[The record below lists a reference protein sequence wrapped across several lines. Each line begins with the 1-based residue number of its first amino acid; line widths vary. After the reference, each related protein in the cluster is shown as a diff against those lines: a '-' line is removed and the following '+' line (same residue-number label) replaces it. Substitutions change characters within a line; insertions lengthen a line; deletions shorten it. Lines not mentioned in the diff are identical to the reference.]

1 MDLEAILKERASIF
15 DRALTGNL
23 KPREPE
29 IFYDALRW
37 IPLSG
42 GKRLRPILAMLACEA
57 VGGVPETTIPFGI
70 ALEYMHNSTLVHD
83 DIIDKDKWRRGLQ
96 TTHEKFGVP
105 FAILAGDAL
114 IGETYRMLSFM
125 APPELNS
132 VTYKELIRSIADA
145 AKDFYEGEALDI
157 EFAVRLDVTIPQ
169 YMRMIEKKTGQLY
182 YLAGKGGAL
191 IGKGT
196 NKQVENLALYGTL
209 FGLMFQIKDDLLNIL
224 TEQIVLGK
232 QMIGSDILNG
242 KRTLMFV
249 HALTEVTEKDKK
261 RMMKTVGNE
270 QATQQDIL
278 DVIDLFR
285 TYGSIQY
292 AEDKLAEYRDTS
304 KRCLDIIDESESKEL
319 LIALADYSVTRS
331 Y

>member
-1 MDLEAILKERASIF
+1 MDLEEILKERAKIF

-23 KPREPE
+23 SPREPE
-29 IFYDALRW
+29 VFYDALRW

-57 VGGVPETTIPFGI
+57 VGGVPEITIPFGI
-70 ALEYMHNSTLVHD
+70 SLEYLHNSTLIHD

-114 IGETYRMLSFM
+114 IGETYRMLSYM
-125 APPELNS
+125 APPELKS
-132 VTYKELIRSIADA
+132 VTYKEIIRSIADA
-145 AKDFYEGEALDI
+145 AKNFYEGEALDI
-157 EFAVRLDVTIPQ
+157 EFAVRSDVTIPQ
-169 YMRMIEKKTGQLY
+169 YMIMIEKKTAQLY

-191 IGKGT
+191 IGKG
-196 NKQVENLALYGTL
+196 NRKQVENMAQYGTL

-224 TEQIVLGK
+224 TEQIILGK

-242 KRTLMFV
+242 KRTLMLI
-249 HALTEVTEKDKK
+249 HALSVLEENDKS
-261 RMMKTVGNE
+261 RMMTVVGDENSN
-270 QATQQDIL
+270 QDDVL
-278 DVIDLFR
+278 EVIDLFK
-285 TYGSIQY
+285 TYGSIDY
-292 AEDKLAEYRDTS
+292 AQNKLAEFSDAA
-304 KRCLDIIDESESKEL
+304 KKCLDIVDSSQSKDI

>member
-1 MDLEAILKERASIF
+1 MDLEQILKERAMIF

-23 KPREPE
+23 SPREPE

-42 GKRLRPILAMLACEA
+42 GKRLRPIIAMLACEA
-57 VGGVPETTIPFGI
+57 VGGVPETTIPFGVS
-70 ALEYMHNSTLVHD
+70 LEYMHNSTLVHD

-96 TTHEKFGVP
+96 TTHEKFGIP

-114 IGETYRMLSFM
+114 IGETYRMLSYM

-132 VTYKELIRSIADA
+132 VTYKELIRSIAEA
-145 AKDFYEGEALDI
+145 AKEFYEGEALDI

-169 YMRMIEKKTGQLY
+169 YMRMIEKKTAQLY

-196 NKQVENLALYGTL
+196 NKQVENLARYGTL

-224 TEQIVLGK
+224 TEQIILGK

-242 KRTLMFV
+242 KRTLMLI
-249 HALTEVTEKDKK
+249 HALSELGEDDKDK
-261 RMMKTVGNE
+261 MMKIVGNE
-270 QATQQDIL
+270 DANQD
-278 DVIDLFR
+278 DVRYVIDLFER
-285 TYGSIQY
+285 TGSIAY
-292 AEDKLAEYRDTS
+292 AQNKLEEFREQA
-304 KRCLDIIDESESKEL
+304 KHCLDVVEASESKEL
-319 LIALADYSVTRS
+319 LMALADYSVTRA

>member
-1 MDLEAILKERASIF
+1 MDLEEILKGRAMIF

-23 KPREPE
+23 TPREPE
-29 IFYDALRW
+29 VFYDALRW

-42 GKRLRPILAMLACEA
+42 GKRLRPILAMLSCEA

-83 DIIDKDKWRRGLQ
+83 DIIDKDQWRRGLQ
-96 TTHEKFGVP
+96 TTHEKFGIP

-114 IGETYRMLSFM
+114 IGETYRMLSYM

-132 VTYKELIRSIADA
+132 VIYKELIRSIADA
-145 AKDFYEGEALDI
+145 AKNFYEGEALDI
-157 EFAVRLDVTIPQ
+157 EFAVRSDVTIPQ
-169 YMRMIEKKTGQLY
+169 YMRMIEKKTAQLY

-191 IGKGT
+191 IGKGDS
-196 NKQVENLALYGTL
+196 KQVENLAEYGTL

-224 TEQIVLGK
+224 TEQIILGK

-242 KRTLMFV
+242 KRTLMLV
-249 HALTEVTEKDKK
+249 HVLSEISESDKK
-261 RMMKTVGNE
+261 KMMKVVGNE
-270 QATQQDIL
+270 QADQQEVL
-278 DVIDLFR
+278 GVIDMFR
-285 TYGSIQY
+285 AYGSIDY
-292 AEDKLAEYRDTS
+292 AQNKLAEYRDSS
-304 KRCLDIIDESESKEL
+304 KRCLEVVDASESKEL
-319 LIALADYSVTRS
+319 LSALADYSVTRM

>member
-42 GKRLRPILAMLACEA
+42 GKRLRPILAMLSCEA

-70 ALEYMHNSTLVHD
+70 SLEYMHNSTLIHD

-114 IGETYRMLSFM
+114 IGETYRMLSYM
-125 APPELNS
+125 APPELNA
-132 VTYKELIRSIADA
+132 VTYKELIRSIAEA

-191 IGKGT
+191 IGKGSV
-196 NKQVENLALYGTL
+196 KQVENLAQYGTL

-224 TEQIVLGK
+224 TEQIILGK

-242 KRTLMFV
+242 KRTLMLV
-249 HALTEVTEKDKK
+249 HVLSEISENDKK
-261 RMMKTVGNE
+261 KMMKVVGNE
-270 QATQQDIL
+270 QATQHDVME
-278 DVIDLFR
+278 VIDLFR
-285 TYGSIQY
+285 TYGSIDY
-292 AEDKLAEYRDTS
+292 AQNKLAEFRDTA
-304 KRCLDIIDESESKEL
+304 KTCLDIVDASESKDL
-319 LIALADYSVTRS
+319 LNALAEYSVTRL

>member
-1 MDLEAILKERASIF
+1 MDLEQILKERAMIF

-23 KPREPE
+23 APREPE

-42 GKRLRPILAMLACEA
+42 GKRLRPIIAMLACEA

-70 ALEYMHNSTLVHD
+70 SLEYMHNSTLVHD

-114 IGETYRMLSFM
+114 IGETFRMLSYM

-145 AKDFYEGEALDI
+145 AKEFYEGEALDI

-169 YMRMIEKKTGQLY
+169 YMRMIEKKTAQLY

-196 NKQVENLALYGTL
+196 NKQVENLARYGTL

-224 TEQIVLGK
+224 TEQSILGK

-242 KRTLMFV
+242 KRTLMLV
-249 HALTEVTEKDKK
+249 HAMTEVDENDKET
-261 RMMKTVGNE
+261 MMTVVGNE
-270 QATQQDIL
+270 NANQD
-278 DVIDLFR
+278 DVRGVIDLFK
-285 TYGSIQY
+285 TYGSIDY
-292 AEDKLAEYRDTS
+292 AQNMLEEFRETAK
-304 KRCLDIIDESESKEL
+304 KCLDIVDSSESKEVL
-319 LIALADYSVTRS
+319 SALADYSVTRA

>member
-1 MDLEAILKERASIF
+1 
-15 DRALTGNL
+15 
-23 KPREPE
+23 
-29 IFYDALRW
+29 
-37 IPLSG
+37 
-42 GKRLRPILAMLACEA
+42 
-57 VGGVPETTIPFGI
+57 
-70 ALEYMHNSTLVHD
+70 
-83 DIIDKDKWRRGLQ
+83 
-96 TTHEKFGVP
+96 
-105 FAILAGDAL
+105 
-114 IGETYRMLSFM
+114 
-125 APPELNS
+125 

>member
-1 MDLEAILKERASIF
+1 MDLEEILKERASIF

-42 GKRLRPILAMLACEA
+42 GKRLRPILAMLACEV
-57 VGGVPETTIPFGI
+57 VGGVPESTIPFGI

-114 IGETYRMLSFM
+114 IGETYRMLSYM

-157 EFAVRLDVTIPQ
+157 EFAGRLDVTIPQ

-191 IGKGT
+191 IGKGN
-196 NKQVENLALYGTL
+196 NKQVENMALYGTL

-224 TEQIVLGK
+224 TEQIILGK

-249 HALTEVTEKDKK
+249 HALTELSEKDKK
-261 RMMKTVGNE
+261 KMMKTAGNE
-270 QATQQDIL
+270 NASQQDIL
-278 DVIDLFR
+278 EVIDLFR
-285 TYGSIQY
+285 ASGSIAF
-292 AEDKLAEYRDTS
+292 AENKLAEYRDTS
-304 KRCLDIIDESESKEL
+304 KKCLDIMDSSESKDL
-319 LIALADYSVTRS
+319 LIALADYSVTRL

>member
-1 MDLEAILKERASIF
+1 MDLEQILKERASIF

-23 KPREPE
+23 KTREPE

-42 GKRLRPILAMLACEA
+42 GKRLRPILAMLSCEV

-70 ALEYMHNSTLVHD
+70 ALEYMHNSTLIHD

-114 IGETYRMLSFM
+114 IGETYRMLSYM
-125 APPELNS
+125 SPPELHS

-145 AKDFYEGEALDI
+145 AKEFYEGEALDI
-157 EFAVRLDVTIPQ
+157 EFAVRSDVTIPE

-191 IGKGT
+191 IGKGSS
-196 NKQVENLALYGTL
+196 KQVENLARYGTL

-224 TEQIVLGK
+224 TEQIILGK

-242 KRTLMFV
+242 KRTLMLV
-249 HALTEVTEKDKK
+249 HALTEVDEKAKK
-261 RMMKTVGNE
+261 KMMKIVGNE
-270 QATQQDIL
+270 QANQQDVRE
-278 DVIDLFR
+278 VIDMYR
-285 TYGSIQY
+285 SYGSIDY
-292 AEDKLAEYRDTS
+292 AQAKLAEFSDTA
-304 KRCLDIIDESESKEL
+304 KQCLSVVDSSESKDL
-319 LIALADYSVTRS
+319 LLALADYSVTRL

>member
-1 MDLEAILKERASIF
+1 MDLEAVLKERATIF

-70 ALEYMHNSTLVHD
+70 SLEYMHNSTLVHD

-114 IGETYRMLSFM
+114 IGETFRMLSYM

-132 VTYKELIRSIADA
+132 VTYKEIIRSIADA
-145 AKDFYEGEALDI
+145 AKNFYEGEALDI
-157 EFAVRLDVTIPQ
+157 EFAVRSDVTIPQ
-169 YMRMIEKKTGQLY
+169 YMRMIEKKTAQLY
-182 YLAGKGGAL
+182 LLAGKGGAL
-191 IGKGT
+191 IGKG
-196 NKQVENLALYGTL
+196 NSKQVENLAQYGTL

-224 TEQIVLGK
+224 TEQIILGK

-249 HALTEVTEKDKK
+249 HALTEVNEKDRK
-261 RMMKTVGNE
+261 RMMAIVGNE
-270 QATQQDIL
+270 NAKQRDIL
-278 DVIDLFR
+278 EVIDLFKA
-285 TYGSIQY
+285 YGSIDY
-292 AEDKLAEYRDTS
+292 AQNMLEDFREKS
-304 KRCLDIIDESESKEL
+304 KRCLDVVESSQSKEIL
-319 LIALADYSVTRS
+319 NALADYSVTRL

>member
-1 MDLEAILKERASIF
+1 MDLEEILNERAKIF
-15 DRALTGNL
+15 DRALNGNL

-29 IFYDALRW
+29 VFYDALRW

-42 GKRLRPILAMLACEA
+42 GKRLRPILAMLSCEA

-70 ALEYMHNSTLVHD
+70 ALEYMHNSTLVQD
-83 DIIDKDKWRRGLQ
+83 DIIDKDQWRRGLQ
-96 TTHEKFGVP
+96 TTHEKFGIP

-114 IGETYRMLSFM
+114 IGETYRMLSYM

-132 VTYKELIRSIADA
+132 VIYKELIRSIADA
-145 AKDFYEGEALDI
+145 AKNFYEGEALDI
-157 EFAVRLDVTIPQ
+157 EFAVRSDVTIPQ
-169 YMRMIEKKTGQLY
+169 YMRMIEKKTAQLY

-191 IGKGT
+191 IGKGDS
-196 NKQVENLALYGTL
+196 KQVENLAEYGTL

-242 KRTLMFV
+242 KRTLMLV
-249 HALTEVTEKDKK
+249 HVLSEISESDKK
-261 RMMKTVGNE
+261 KMMKVVGNE
-270 QATQQDIL
+270 KADQQDVL
-278 DVIDLFR
+278 GVIDMFR
-285 TYGSIQY
+285 AYGSIDY
-292 AEDKLAEYRDTS
+292 AQNKLTEYRDTS
-304 KRCLDIIDESESKEL
+304 KRCLEVVDTSESKEL
-319 LIALADYSVTRS
+319 LIALADYSVTRM

>member
-1 MDLEAILKERASIF
+1 MDLEEILKERAMIF

-23 KPREPE
+23 SPREPE

-42 GKRLRPILAMLACEA
+42 GKRLRPILAMLSCET

-70 ALEYMHNSTLVHD
+70 ALEYMHNSTLIHD

-96 TTHEKFGVP
+96 STHEKFGIP

-114 IGETYRMLSFM
+114 IGETYRMLSYM
-125 APPELNS
+125 SPPELNT
-132 VTYKELIRSIADA
+132 VTYKEIIRSIADA
-145 AKDFYEGEALDI
+145 AKNFYEGEASDI
-157 EFAVRLDVTIPQ
+157 EFADRLDVTIPQ
-169 YMRMIEKKTGQLY
+169 YMRMIEKKTAQLY

-191 IGKGT
+191 IGKGSSR
-196 NKQVENLALYGTL
+196 QVENLAQYGTL

-224 TEQIVLGK
+224 TEQIILGK

-242 KRTLMFV
+242 KRTLMLI
-249 HALTEVTEKDKK
+249 HALSVTEEKDKK
-261 RMMKTVGNE
+261 KMMTIVGDESAN
-270 QATQQDIL
+270 QDDVIK
-278 DVIDLFR
+278 VIDLFK
-285 TYGSIQY
+285 TYGSIDY
-292 AEDKLAEYRDTS
+292 AQNKLAEFRDAA
-304 KRCLDIIDESESKEL
+304 KKCLDIVDSSESKDL
-319 LIALADYSVTRS
+319 LDALADYSVTRT

>member
-1 MDLEAILKERASIF
+1 MDLEQILKDRAMIF

-23 KPREPE
+23 SPREPE

-42 GKRLRPILAMLACEA
+42 GKRLRPIIAMLSCEA
-57 VGGVPETTIPFGI
+57 VGGVPEPTIPFGI
-70 ALEYMHNSTLVHD
+70 SLEYMHNSTLIHD

-96 TTHEKFGVP
+96 TTHEKFGIP

-114 IGETYRMLSFM
+114 IGETYRMLSYM

-132 VTYKELIRSIADA
+132 VTYKELIRSIAEA
-145 AKDFYEGEALDI
+145 AKEFYEGEALDI

-169 YMRMIEKKTGQLY
+169 YMRMIEKKTAQLY

-196 NKQVENLALYGTL
+196 HTQVENLARYGTL

-224 TEQIVLGK
+224 TEQTILGK

-242 KRTLMFV
+242 KRTLMLV
-249 HALTEVTEKDKK
+249 HALTELEEDDKE
-261 RMMKTVGNE
+261 RMMKIVGNE
-270 QATQQDIL
+270 EANQDDVR
-278 DVIDLFR
+278 DVIELFKS
-285 TYGSIQY
+285 TGSIDY
-292 AEDKLAEYRDTS
+292 AQNKLEEFREAA
-304 KRCLDIIDESESKEL
+304 KHCLDIVDSSESKDI
-319 LIALADYSVTRS
+319 LIALADYSVTRT

>member
-1 MDLEAILKERASIF
+1 
-15 DRALTGNL
+15 
-23 KPREPE
+23 
-29 IFYDALRW
+29 
-37 IPLSG
+37 
-42 GKRLRPILAMLACEA
+42 MLACEA
-57 VGGVPETTIPFGI
+57 VGGVPEATIPFGI

-83 DIIDKDKWRRGLQ
+83 DIIDKDKWRRGLL
-96 TTHEKFGVP
+96 TTHEKFGIP

-114 IGETYRMLSFM
+114 IGETYRMLSYM

-132 VTYKELIRSIADA
+132 VTYKEIIRSIADA

-191 IGKGT
+191 IGKGS

-224 TEQIVLGK
+224 TEQSVLGK

-249 HALTEVTEKDKK
+249 HALIELNEKDKK
-261 RMMKTVGNE
+261 KMMKTVGNE
-270 QATQQDIL
+270 NADQQDVL
-278 DVIDLFR
+278 EVIDLFR
-285 TYGSIQY
+285 TYGSIDY
-292 AEDKLAEYRDTS
+292 AQKKLEEFRDTS
-304 KRCLDIIDESESKEL
+304 KRCLDIVDSSESKEL
-319 LIALADYSVTRS
+319 LVALAEYSVTRL

>member
-1 MDLEAILKERASIF
+1 MDLEEILTERAKIF

-23 KPREPE
+23 TPREPE
-29 IFYDALRW
+29 VFYDALRW

-42 GKRLRPILAMLACEA
+42 GKRLRPILAMLSCEV

-70 ALEYMHNSTLVHD
+70 ALEYLHNSTLIHD

-114 IGETYRMLSFM
+114 IGETYRMLSYM
-125 APPELNS
+125 APPELKS
-132 VTYKELIRSIADA
+132 VTYKEIIRSIADA

-157 EFAVRLDVTIPQ
+157 DFAVRSDVTIPQ
-169 YMRMIEKKTGQLY
+169 YLIMIEKKTAQLY
-182 YLAGKGGAL
+182 LLAGKGGAL
-191 IGKGT
+191 IGKG
-196 NKQVENLALYGTL
+196 NSKQVENMAQYGTL

-224 TEQIVLGK
+224 TEQTILGK

-242 KRTLMFV
+242 KRTLMLIHVFSE
-249 HALTEVTEKDKK
+249 LNENKK
-261 RMMKTVGNE
+261 NKMMTVVGNE
-270 QATQQDIL
+270 NANQQDVL
-278 DVIDLFR
+278 GVIDLFK
-285 TYGSIQY
+285 TYGSIDY
-292 AEDKLAEYRDTS
+292 AQNKLDEFREKAKS
-304 KRCLDIIDESESKEL
+304 CLDIMDPSESKDL

>member
-1 MDLEAILKERASIF
+1 MDLEQILKERASIF

-23 KPREPE
+23 KTREPE

-42 GKRLRPILAMLACEA
+42 GKRLRPILAMLSCEV

-70 ALEYMHNSTLVHD
+70 ALEYMHNSTLIHD

-114 IGETYRMLSFM
+114 IGETYRMLSYM
-125 APPELNS
+125 SPPELHS

-145 AKDFYEGEALDI
+145 AKEFYEGEALDI
-157 EFAVRLDVTIPQ
+157 EFAVRSDVTIPE

-191 IGKGT
+191 IGKGSS
-196 NKQVENLALYGTL
+196 KQVENLARYGTL

-224 TEQIVLGK
+224 TEQIILGK

-242 KRTLMFV
+242 KRTLMLV
-249 HALTEVTEKDKK
+249 HALAEVDEKTKK
-261 RMMKTVGNE
+261 KMMKIVGDE
-270 QATQQDIL
+270 QANQQHVRE
-278 DVIDLFR
+278 VIDMFHS
-285 TYGSIQY
+285 YGSIDY
-292 AEDKLAEYRDTS
+292 AQAKLLEFSDTA
-304 KRCLDIIDESESKEL
+304 KRCLDVVDSSESKDL
-319 LIALADYSVTRS
+319 LLALADYSVTRL

>member
-1 MDLEAILKERASIF
+1 MDLEEILKQRASIF

-42 GKRLRPILAMLACEA
+42 GKRLRPILAMLSCEV
-57 VGGVPETTIPFGI
+57 VGGVPEATIPFGI
-70 ALEYMHNSTLVHD
+70 ALEYMHNSTLIHD

-114 IGETYRMLSFM
+114 IGETYRMLSYM

-132 VTYKELIRSIADA
+132 VTYKEIIRSIADA

-191 IGKGT
+191 IGKGSS
-196 NKQVENLALYGTL
+196 KQVENLAQYGTL

-224 TEQIVLGK
+224 TEQIILGK

-249 HALTEVTEKDKK
+249 HALSEVDENDKK
-261 RMMKTVGNE
+261 KMMKVVGNE
-270 QATQQDIL
+270 SAKQHDVL
-278 DVIDLFR
+278 EVIDLFR
-285 TYGSIQY
+285 TYGSIDY
-292 AEDKLAEYRDTS
+292 AQNKLTEFRDTA
-304 KRCLDIIDESESKEL
+304 KRCLDIVDSSESKDL
-319 LIALADYSVTRS
+319 LIALADYSVTRL